1 MSSVSQA
8 IAEKASGVILT
19 GTGDDGIDGLA
30 EIVDAGGAAFVQDP
44 KSCLF
49 KETPMLAARK
59 FATEYIVSDKQMAGA
74 INAYLLSN
82 TR

>member
-1 MSSVSQA
+1 
-8 IAEKASGVILT
+8 
-19 GTGDDGIDGLA
+19 
-30 EIVDAGGAAFVQDP
+30 
-44 KSCLF
+44 
-49 KETPMLAARK
+49 MLAARK